1 MLLTIFEYLDI
12 FDVDK
17 EKVSEL
23 KQQYRHGGLGDV
35 KLKMY
40 LFEVLN
46 ILLTPIRTKREQL
59 SQDKDAVLKILL
71 QGTKK
76 VRKVAAQT
84 MDEVR
89 QVMHLDYQ

>member
-1 MLLTIFEYLDI
+1 
-12 FDVDK
+12 
-17 EKVSEL
+17 
-23 KQQYRHGGLGDV
+23 
-35 KLKMY
+35 MY

-46 ILLTPIRTKREQL
+46 AFLTPIRTKRLEL
-59 SQDKDAVLKILL
+59 AQDKQAVLKILL
-71 QGTKK
+71 EGTNK